1 MLEVSKIKLL
11 SVLDAFDRQLLH
23 KILLIA
29 VGGTAMTL
37 LGIKASTKDIDF
49 NIPNKTDYNEFHKLY
64 KKISPGVE
72 IDYYP
77 SNMIF
82 SEALPEDYINKALDF
97 KSNFSNI
104 KIKILNPI
112 DIVCSKISR
121 SSESDIEDIEICI
134 KTYNIKKKD
143 IIERA
148 KQYTR
153 VGNND
158 IFNNNLK
165 LILETFF
172 KI

>member
-1 MLEVSKIKLL
+1 
-11 SVLDAFDRQLLH
+11 
-23 KILLIA
+23 
-29 VGGTAMTL
+29 
-37 LGIKASTKDIDF
+37 
-49 NIPNKTDYNEFHKLY
+49 
-64 KKISPGVE
+64 
-72 IDYYP
+72 
-77 SNMIF
+77 
-82 SEALPEDYINKALDF
+82 
-97 KSNFSNI
+97 FSNI